1 MTERTTWRERR
12 FRKIITSLDGKI
24 LNADDLTGGR
34 SPSGLFCLWGG
45 QIGKLL
51 DDNWRPTRA
60 GIRFRRLIHPIF
72 PLLGE
77 KFLSNP
83 QVIEN
88 RNRLMDAASTAPDN
102 GITLP
107 DEPVIFCVNHHFKD
121 DILGAVRAVPRH
133 AYILFGSLPAFFN
146 TFDGVSA
153 WLNGVVLCNRKVAAS
168 RKTSTENAI
177 RVLQMGGNLLIFP
190 EGVWNKTPERLLL
203 DFWPGIYRIAKAT
216 GAKVVPVVHYIRNTE
231 DSSPENVIH
240 AVVDEPLR
248 LDDLPEKEA
257 LSLLRDRMATWYYLM
272 MERYGKSTRQELLGD
287 FGSSEEAWEDYIAEH
302 TRPIYYYD
310 KEIEFSADCR
320 PRDIPLP
327 QDVYR
332 QVADIQKITPDNA
345 SAVAA
350 AVRIVEQARKRD
362 VQRRY

>member
-1 MTERTTWRERR
+1 M
-12 FRKIITSLDGKI
+12 
-24 LNADDLTGGR
+24 
-34 SPSGLFCLWGG
+34 
-45 QIGKLL
+45 
-51 DDNWRPTRA
+51 
-60 GIRFRRLIHPIF
+60 
-72 PLLGE
+72 
-77 KFLSNP
+77 
-83 QVIEN
+83 
-88 RNRLMDAASTAPDN
+88 
-102 GITLP
+102 
-107 DEPVIFCVNHHFKD
+107 
-121 DILGAVRAVPRH
+121 
-133 AYILFGSLPAFFN
+133 
-146 TFDGVSA
+146 
-153 WLNGVVLCNRKVAAS
+153 NGVVLCNRKVAAS
-168 RKTSTENAI
+168 RKTSSENAI

-231 DSSPENVIH
+231 DPSPENVIH
-240 AVVDEPLR
+240 TVVDEPLR

-272 MERYGKSTRQELLGD
+272 MERYGQSTRQDLLSD
-287 FGSSEEAWEDYIAEH
+287 FGSSEETWEDYIAEH

-320 PRDIPLP
+320 PWGIPLP
-327 QDVYR
+327 QNVYR

>member
-1 MTERTTWRERR
+1 MPFYGEIDRDRENNLAGEANSEDHCLSRW
-12 FRKIITSLDGKI
+12 KNQ
-24 LNADDLTGGR
+24 NADDLTGGR
-34 SPSGLFCLWGG
+34 APSGLFCLWGG

-51 DDNWRPTRA
+51 
-60 GIRFRRLIHPIF
+60 
-72 PLLGE
+72 GE

-83 QVIEN
+83 LVIEN

-107 DEPVIFCVNHHFKD
+107 DEPVIFCVNHHLKD
-121 DILGAVRAVPRH
+121 DILGAGRAAPRH

-203 DFWPGIYRIAKAT
+203 DFWPVIYRIAKAT

-231 DSSPENVIH
+231 DPSPENVIH

-248 LDDLPEKEA
+248 VDDLPEKEA

>member
-1 MTERTTWRERR
+1 M
-12 FRKIITSLDGKI
+12 G
-24 LNADDLTGGR
+24 AD
-34 SPSGLFCLWGG
+34 
-45 QIGKLL
+45 
-51 DDNWRPTRA
+51 
-60 GIRFRRLIHPIF
+60 
-72 PLLGE
+72 
-77 KFLSNP
+77 
-83 QVIEN
+83 
-88 RNRLMDAASTAPDN
+88 LM
-102 GITLP
+102 L
-107 DEPVIFCVNHHFKD
+107 
-121 DILGAVRAVPRH
+121 
-133 AYILFGSLPAFFN
+133 
-146 TFDGVSA
+146 
-153 WLNGVVLCNRKVAAS
+153 
-168 RKTSTENAI
+168 
-177 RVLQMGGNLLIFP
+177 FP
-190 EGVWNKTPERLLL
+190 EGVWNKTSERLLL

-231 DSSPENVIH
+231 DPSPENVIH
-240 AVVDEPLR
+240 TVVDEPLR

-272 MERYGKSTRQELLGD
+272 MERYGKSTRQELLSD
-287 FGSSEEAWEDYIAEH
+287 FSSSEEAWEDYIAEH
-302 TRPIYYYD
+302 TRSIYYYD

>member
-1 MTERTTWRERR
+1 MIEKTTWRERR
-12 FRKIITSLDGKI
+12 FRKIIASLDGKI

-34 SPSGLFCLWGG
+34 APSGLFCLWGG

-51 DDNWRPTRA
+51 DNDWRPTRA
-60 GIRFRRLIHPIF
+60 GLHFRRLIHPIF
-72 PLLGE
+72 PLLGK

-88 RNRLMDAASTAPDN
+88 RNQLMDATSTAPDN

-107 DEPVIFCVNHHFKD
+107 DEPVIFCVNHRFKD
-121 DILGAVRAVPRH
+121 DILGAVRAAPRH

-153 WLNGVVLCNRKVAAS
+153 WLNGVVLCDRKVAAS

-216 GAKVVPVVHYIRNTE
+216 K
-231 DSSPENVIH
+231 
-240 AVVDEPLR
+240 
-248 LDDLPEKEA
+248 
-257 LSLLRDRMATWYYLM
+257 
-272 MERYGKSTRQELLGD
+272 
-287 FGSSEEAWEDYIAEH
+287 
-302 TRPIYYYD
+302 
-310 KEIEFSADCR
+310 
-320 PRDIPLP
+320 
-327 QDVYR
+327 
-332 QVADIQKITPDNA
+332 
-345 SAVAA
+345 
-350 AVRIVEQARKRD
+350 
-362 VQRRY
+362 

>member
-1 MTERTTWRERR
+1 M
-12 FRKIITSLDGKI
+12 
-24 LNADDLTGGR
+24 
-34 SPSGLFCLWGG
+34 
-45 QIGKLL
+45 

-83 QVIEN
+83 QVIKN

-121 DILGAVRAVPRH
+121 DIMGAVCAVPRH
-133 AYILFGSLPAFFN
+133 AYILFGRLPAFFN
-146 TFDGVSA
+146 TLDGVSA

-203 DFWPGIYRIAKAT
+203 DF
-216 GAKVVPVVHYIRNTE
+216 
-231 DSSPENVIH
+231 
-240 AVVDEPLR
+240 
-248 LDDLPEKEA
+248 
-257 LSLLRDRMATWYYLM
+257 
-272 MERYGKSTRQELLGD
+272 
-287 FGSSEEAWEDYIAEH
+287 
-302 TRPIYYYD
+302 
-310 KEIEFSADCR
+310 
-320 PRDIPLP
+320 
-327 QDVYR
+327 
-332 QVADIQKITPDNA
+332 
-345 SAVAA
+345 
-350 AVRIVEQARKRD
+350 
-362 VQRRY
+362 